1 MVRRAGSLRPR
12 VALKPEETIDG
23 RYRVLY
29 PLVHDG
35 AARVFVAERAADGQ
49 RLVVKI
55 LPTIHTST
63 EEFRREVT
71 AAARARHPNLVSL
84 VDAGIL
90 PDGRGWLVMEWVRG
104 KDLRTRLGE
113 GPVPVAEAV
122 RFALDVFA
130 ALDALHRLGL
140 AHGDIKPE
148 NVLLDGSRAR
158 VVDYGR
164 AWLPHV
170 YGGGDGVYPGTPAY
184 MHPSL
189 FFGGTPY
196 ALTDCFAAWIM
207 LYELVVGERPYP
219 SSQLRTP
226 SPNPLPPPRPFDDE
240 ALYELIVAGLDGRLA
255 HARRSW
261 LALRLYQDGRR
272 WVPERRLEEPRP
284 DPALNE
290 RLWKAATQERST
302 ALVGDE
308 AQTRPA
314 LEALH
319 RRWED
324 AGGTVLWARGDG
336 DSQAPLAG
344 ALALVANAAD
354 TLDGPRLA
362 TAAAELGPLGQV
374 LWDELPAVRAWLAP
388 PAERLAERPG
398 ATRLAL
404 AIERFLGAVPGP
416 LLVLVDGLDRL
427 DGASRRL
434 IGAMVSAG
442 DLRVI
447 GSASPGEPHG
457 LPAEVTLPQA
467 LDAPVPGAAL
477 TPVTR
482 ALVARASL
490 LGLPLDARLARVAGR
505 TPEEVEWSA
514 LEAEAAG
521 VARWTGREVV
531 ARRRLTV
538 DEATARGWYREA
550 AYALDP
556 AQAPLDVARFALLGG
571 DPDRLVDA
579 LEPAVEEALRVDPH
593 LAIDLLAADPRPASS
608 AGLLRHLRV
617 ALLAREM
624 EQAAAILERMRRAE
638 SVVEAD
644 LAEAEGE
651 YAFVSGRT
659 LPAISAFRR
668 AARALGRPVAEGPLG
683 AVWDVLAVARFAL
696 GRRLPPR
703 PDERLGRLFERL
715 HDAQFHHDQAPLLRV
730 HQLWLQA
737 APTHPRARAMDLVW
751 HVALGQEARA
761 ASLEAALVAE
771 MQERRDPV
779 GTASVL
785 LIRAIA
791 RVLRGEVLESH
802 QDAVDAADRLLR
814 VGDPY
819 LAGLAASTLGVT
831 AFHLGTVLPLRR
843 AVDQL
848 ERLARATKDARALAW
863 VDGCRAI
870 VHWTAGDLGPAVE
883 LARGWAASAEAE
895 QVSSEAL
902 ARRFLGDLL
911 LESGD
916 WRGALRAYAQSEAV
930 SRRYHLRTDFTQAAV
945 LGVLVADGHA
955 RLAGER
961 GVGWRGWRRRQARR
975 LAARSPRW
983 GPRAK
988 VAEAWQLVA
997 DGKVQAAR
1005 EAFDAA
1011 VREAEDRRQN
1021 HDAWWALA
1029 QRARALRDAEA
1040 EEAASTLARVYGLK
1054 SGVEAVRA

>member
-1 MVRRAGSLRPR
+1 M
-12 VALKPEETIDG
+12 
-23 RYRVLY
+23 
-29 PLVHDG
+29 HDG
-35 AARVFVAERAADGQ
+35 AARVFIAERVPDGM
-49 RLVVKI
+49 RLAIKI
-55 LPTIHTST
+55 LPPVHTSS

-71 AAARARHPNLVSL
+71 AAARVRHPNLVPL

-90 PDGRGWLVMEWVRG
+90 DDGRGWLAMELVTG
-104 KDLRTRLGE
+104 KDLRTRLGD
-113 GPVPVAEAV
+113 GPLPVPLAV
-122 RFALDVFA
+122 SIAIDVFA

-148 NVLLDGSRAR
+148 NVVLDSGRGR
-158 VVDYGR
+158 VIDYGR

-170 YGGGDGVYPGTPAY
+170 YGTGDGVYPGTPAY

-196 ALTDCFAAWIM
+196 ALTDCFAMWVT
-207 LYELVVGERPYP
+207 LYELVSGERPYL
-219 SSQLRTP
+219 SSQLR
-226 SPNPLPPPRPFDDE
+226 SPNGGPLQPPRPLRDD
-240 ALYELIVAGLDGRLA
+240 ALNELICAGLDGRLA

-261 LALRLYQDGRR
+261 LALRLHQDGRR

-284 DPALNE
+284 DAALNE
-290 RLWKAATQERST
+290 RLWRAVTQERST

-308 AQTRPA
+308 AVTRPV

-336 DSQAPLAG
+336 DRQLPLAG
-344 ALALVANAAD
+344 ALSLVANAAD
-354 TLDGPRLA
+354 TLVGNHLA
-362 TAAAELGPLGQV
+362 VAAAELGPLGQV
-374 LWDELPAVRAWLAP
+374 LWDELPAVRAWMPP
-388 PAERLAERPG
+388 PAERLADRPT
-398 ATRLAL
+398 AARLSL
-404 AIERFLGAVPGP
+404 AIERFLVSVPGP
-416 LLVLVDGLDRL
+416 LLVLVDGLDGL

-434 IGAMVSAG
+434 LGGMVSAG

-447 GSASPGEPHG
+447 GSAAPREPHG
-457 LPAEVTLPQA
+457 LPAEVVLPATQE
-467 LDAPVPGAAL
+467 APVATPL

-482 ALVARASL
+482 ALLARAAQ
-490 LGLPLDARLARVAGR
+490 LGLSMDARLARVAGR

-521 VARWTGREVV
+521 AARWTGREVV
-531 ARRRLTV
+531 PRRPAGV
-538 DEATARGWYREA
+538 DEATARAWYREA
-550 AYALDP
+550 AHALD
-556 AQAPLDVARFALLGG
+556 AGEEPLDVARFALLGE
-571 DPDRLVDA
+571 DADRLLTV
-579 LEPAVEEALRVDPH
+579 LEPAVAEALRVDPH
-593 LAIDLLAADPRPASS
+593 LALDFLAADPRPPTSASR
-608 AGLLRHLRV
+608 LRHLRI

-624 EQAAAILERMRRAE
+624 DAAAAILDQMRRAE

-651 YAFVSGRT
+651 FAFVSGRT
-659 LPAISAFRR
+659 VPAISAFRR
-668 AARALGRPVAEGPLG
+668 AARALGRPVAEGAWG
-683 AVWDVLAVARFAL
+683 AVRDVSAVLRFAL
-696 GRRLPPR
+696 GQRLPPR
-703 PDERLGRLFERL
+703 PDARLGQLFERL
-715 HDAQFHHDQAPLLRV
+715 HDAQFHHDQGPLLRV

-737 APTHPRARAMDLVW
+737 APGHPRARAMDLVW
-751 HVALGQEARA
+751 HVALGQHQRA
-761 ASLEAALVAE
+761 AALESALFAE

-802 QDAVDAADRLLR
+802 QDAADAADRLVR

-819 LAGLAASTLGVT
+819 LAGLAASTLGVA

-848 ERLARATKDARALAW
+848 ERLARATNDARALAW

-870 VHWTAGDLGPAVE
+870 VHWTAGELGPAIE

-911 LESGD
+911 LEAGD
-916 WRGALRAYAQSEAV
+916 WRGALKAYTQSQAV
-930 SRRYHLRTDFTQAAV
+930 SARYHLQTDFTQAAV
-945 LGVLVADGHA
+945 IGLLVADGHA
-955 RLAGER
+955 RRAGER
-961 GVGWRGWRRRQARR
+961 GIRWRWYRRWQARR
-975 LAARSPRW
+975 LAERSPRW
-983 GPRAK
+983 GPRAR
-988 VAEAWQLVA
+988 VAEAWQLAA
-997 DGKVQAAR
+997 DGRLEAAR
-1005 EAFDAA
+1005 EGFSAA
-1011 VREAEDRRQN
+1011 VKEAEERRQN

-1029 QRARALRDAEA
+1029 QRAQALRDAEA
-1040 EEAASTLARVYGLK
+1040 QDAASTLARVYGLK
-1054 SGVEAVRA
+1054 SGTDAVRA